1 MTSAPHSSPP
11 TRDAFSLVEVMIAL
25 GIVTFGIV
33 TIFAL
38 LPTGLQLVRE
48 STDESVA
55 SGILTMV
62 GSDLQA
68 QTTSPSETPRFKIP
82 LTAGT
87 KAGILQSPSSGG
99 LLFDISGRYLG
110 TNATNSQARFLA
122 SYSVRASTANQ
133 PANAVVLVSWPA
145 QAATPAGKIETL
157 VALPSSP

>member
-1 MTSAPHSSPP
+1 
-11 TRDAFSLVEVMIAL
+11 MIAL

-38 LPTGLQLVRE
+38 LPVGLQMVRE

-55 SGILTMV
+55 SGILTMI

-68 QTTSPSETPRFKIP
+68 KTTSPSETPRFKIP
-82 LTAGT
+82 LTNGTNAGL
-87 KAGILQSPSSGG
+87 LQSPSSGG

-110 TNATNSQARFLA
+110 TNATTSQARFLV
-122 SYSVRASTANQ
+122 SYSIIPAPTTDRPKIALDSPATAL
-133 PANAVVLVSWPA
+133 VIVSWPA
-145 QAATPAGKIETL
+145 QAATPSGKIETL